1 MVVEDLC
8 KQNRSTE
15 VYSASILP
23 DIPYESRGGKKKR
36 REKNSE
42 KKKKEEKG
50 TCHDRQ
56 IEIM

>member
-23 DIPYESRGGKKKR
+23 DIPFESRGGKKKR

-42 KKKKEEKG
+42 KKKKRRKEHVTTGK
-50 TCHDRQ
+50 
-56 IEIM
+56 